1 MAEPHRSGFAC
12 FVGRPNAG
20 KSTLTNALVG
30 SKVAITSS
38 KPQTTRHAI
47 RGIVHR
53 DDAQLVIID
62 TPGLHRPRTLLGE
75 RLNDIVHSTWS
86 EVDVVGLCVP
96 ANEKV
101 GPGDRFIAAELKKIA
116 KRTPVIGVVT
126 KTDLVKPEQVA
137 EQLLA
142 LQEVMEFTDLI
153 PVSAV
158 DGFQV
163 GALADLLV
171 RHLPE
176 GPQLYPG
183 GELTDEPEQTLVA
196 ELIREAALEGVRDEL
211 PHSIAVTVEEMLP
224 HEGRDDM
231 IDVHAFLYVERP
243 SQKGIIL
250 GHKGERLKDVG
261 ARARQQIEGLLG
273 SKVYLALHIK
283 VAKEWQRDPRQ
294 LRRLGF

>member
-163 GALADLLV
+163 GSLADLLV

-273 SKVYLALHIK
+273 SKVYLDLHIK